1 MLSEISAVIIFGRR
15 STGVRAVITP
25 ITGPFT
31 SGVKSIAVNSA
42 AITPQAG
49 RSSGSS
55 QSGSVIATI
64 PNAASRSGWTRLTT
78 TTAPMLPSSAPA
90 PIAVKK
96 SPATFESPEKLSY
109 A

>member
-1 MLSEISAVIIFGRR
+1 MLSEISAVIIFGR
-15 STGVRAVITP
+15 SSAGVRAVITP

-31 SGVKSIAVNSA
+31 SGVNSIAVKSA

-64 PNAASRSGWTRLTT
+64 ATAASSQRLEALDDEHRADAPEQRARADRREEEAGDLRSR
-78 TTAPMLPSSAPA
+78 PQ
-90 PIAVKK
+90 
-96 SPATFESPEKLSY
+96 KLS
-109 A
+109 